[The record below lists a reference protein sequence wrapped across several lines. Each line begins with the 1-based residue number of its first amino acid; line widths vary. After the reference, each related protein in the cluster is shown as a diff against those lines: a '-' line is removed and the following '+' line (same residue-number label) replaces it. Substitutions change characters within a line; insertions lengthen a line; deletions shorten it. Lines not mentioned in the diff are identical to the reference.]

1 MELYDPDRSRW
12 VIDRTSGS
20 DKQASWADFNQ
31 AFTSALN
38 GQMSNQG
45 DGMAILSQAMSGP
58 KGVAAELG
66 LQPWQRGYVFGAFAI
81 AYALFEMPG
90 GWMGDWLG
98 PRKVLLRVV
107 IWWSSFTAITGL
119 VWNFGSLVVKSA

>member
-1 MELYDPDRSRW
+1 MAMATKPAVDPSPYQHATHARYV
-12 VIDRTSGS
+12 VIVFAVT
-20 DKQASWADFNQ
+20 
-31 AFTSALN
+31 L
-38 GQMSNQG
+38 
-45 DGMAILSQAMSGP
+45 AILSYLDRVLMSQAMSGP

-119 VWNFGSLVVKSA
+119 VWNFGSLVVVE